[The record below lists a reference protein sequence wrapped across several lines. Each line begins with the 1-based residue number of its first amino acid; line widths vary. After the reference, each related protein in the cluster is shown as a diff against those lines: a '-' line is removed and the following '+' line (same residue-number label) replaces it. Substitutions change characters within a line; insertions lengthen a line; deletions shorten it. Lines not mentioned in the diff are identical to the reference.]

1 MNRSL
6 AVVAV
11 VAIVVTGCQTSAT
24 PSPAAT
30 SNTSP
35 PAATQAGS
43 VPPSVAVVTPA
54 PPSQTPAKAGH
65 WVGVTADEEPVDNRI
80 ALGDGR
86 VLNIRTSQ
94 VEEQPPTLVTQL
106 WDPATDKNKDTPSL
120 PSYREQ
126 FVGLTLADGRALVTG
141 GLNDKRQS
149 FSSTYIYDPKT
160 ESWTKSGLL
169 GIARTAAAG
178 AVLRD
183 GRVLVMGGYFVN
195 GPTSTTPGT
204 VRLAAFHPGF
214 ADVDIPPYTN
224 ALATAEI
231 FDPSSGTWSP
241 TGPMVYARSEADAVT
256 MADGRVLVFGS
267 TAPGNGIEVDG
278 NAQRTAEIF
287 DPATGKFTLTGPLP
301 PIDRAGL
308 QAQGKKG
315 ANPVPEGESTWTT
328 GHPVALRDGGAVIIG
343 LSDSWK
349 HEGDVSRS
357 VRYDPSTN
365 AWSEIGQTW
374 VSVGEPTP
382 NVLYIKGVPDLSG
395 SASASLPD
403 GRVLIAG
410 GSGPTVE
417 TKQADGTPFYDNEST
432 DAVQYYDPAA
442 NAWTAGPNL
451 PQPQAGGRALT
462 LADGSVLVYAGTVCT
477 LDPDN
482 YECVPAT
489 SERYVP

>member
-6 AVVAV
+6 AAIAV
-11 VAIVVTGCQTSAT
+11 VAIVVAGCQASAS
-24 PSPAAT
+24 PSPASSSGPGT
-30 SNTSP
+30 
-35 PAATQAGS
+35 PAATQAAS
-43 VPPSVAVVTPA
+43 VPPSVAAVTPA
-54 PPSQTPAKAGH
+54 PPPSTPARAGTWKA
-65 WVGVTADEEPVDNRI
+65 VTADEEPVDIRI

-86 VLNIRTSQ
+86 VLNFRISQ
-94 VEEQPPTLVTQL
+94 VEEQPPTLITQV

-126 FVGLTLADGRALVTG
+126 FVGVTLADGRALVTG

-149 FSSTYIYDPKT
+149 FSSTYIYDPT
-160 ESWTKSGLL
+160 SESWSKSGLL
-169 GIARTAAAG
+169 GTARTAAAG

-183 GRVLVMGGYFVN
+183 GRVLVMGGHFVN
-195 GPTSTTPGT
+195 GSTGSTPSS
-204 VRLAAFHPGF
+204 VQLAAFHPGL
-214 ADVDIPPYTN
+214 ADVDIPPFTT

-241 TGPMVYARSEADAVT
+241 TGSMVYARSRAGAVT

-267 TAPGNGIEVDG
+267 ESPGNGIAVDG

-308 QAQGKKG
+308 QAKGKPG
-315 ANPVPEGESTWTT
+315 ANPVPEGEPTWTT
-328 GHPVALRDGGAVIIG
+328 GSPVALRDGGAVIIG
-343 LSDSWK
+343 LLDTWK

-365 AWSEIGQTW
+365 AWSEIGQAW

-382 NVLYIKGVPDLSG
+382 IVLYIEGVPDLAG
-395 SASASLPD
+395 SASGSLPD
-403 GRVLIAG
+403 GRVLVAG
-410 GSGPTVE
+410 GYAPTAAIHR
-417 TKQADGTPFYDNEST
+417 ADGTPFYEQQTT

-442 NAWTAGPNL
+442 NTWTPGPAM
-451 PQPQAGGRALT
+451 PSPQAEGRALT
-462 LADGSVLVYAGTVCT
+462 LADGSILTYAGTTCSNDGT
-477 LDPDN
+477 ET
-482 YECVPAT
+482 ECVPAGAT
-489 SERYVP
+489 QYVP

>member
-1 MNRSL
+1 
-6 AVVAV
+6 
-11 VAIVVTGCQTSAT
+11 
-24 PSPAAT
+24 
-30 SNTSP
+30 
-35 PAATQAGS
+35 
-43 VPPSVAVVTPA
+43 
-54 PPSQTPAKAGH
+54 
-65 WVGVTADEEPVDNRI
+65 VGVTADEEPVDRRI

-94 VEEQPPTLVTQL
+94 VEDQPATLVTQL

-160 ESWTKSGLL
+160 ESWSKSGLL

-195 GPTSTTPGT
+195 GASSTTPGN
-204 VRLAAFHPGF
+204 VRLAAFHPDF
-214 ADVDIPPYTN
+214 ADVDIPPFAS

-231 FDPSSGTWSP
+231 FDPSSGTWSS
-241 TGPMVYARSEADAVT
+241 TGPMVYARSDADAVT

-267 TAPGNGIEVDG
+267 NSPGNGVEVDD

-308 QAQGKKG
+308 EAQGNPG

-343 LSDSWK
+343 LLDSWK

-357 VRYDPSTN
+357 VRYEPSTN

-374 VSVGEPTP
+374 VLVGEPTE
-382 NVLYIKGVPDLSG
+382 NTLYIKGVPDLSG

-403 GRVLIAG
+403 GRVLVAG
-410 GSGPTVE
+410 GYGPTVE
-417 TKQADGTPFYDNEST
+417 GKRADGTAFVSHDST
-432 DAVQYYDPAA
+432 NAALYFDPAA
-442 NAWTAGPNL
+442 NAWTSGPTM
-451 PQPQAGGRALT
+451 PESQAGGRALT
-462 LADGSVLVYAGTVCT
+462 LADASVLVYAGTVCT
-477 LDPDN
+477 LDASD
-482 YECVPAT
+482 YECVPAGAA
-489 SERYVP
+489 RYVP